1 MKILC
6 AEYNDKSEVAIV
18 PVGDD
23 VLLRN
28 NGDFYIPE
36 FTSEISCIPQL
47 VVKICKLGK
56 AVGERFASRYYDE
69 IGVGVRFY
77 ADTLERELRAK
88 GLPGVMAASFDSSA
102 AISNLGKFEVRSLT
116 YEMWINDVCVFQEN
130 SMDMVV
136 GINKLVALAG
146 DFHTLKIGDYLY
158 CGGLVRFS
166 VKAGDCIRM
175 KLEGEEVMRFE
186 IR

>member
-6 AEYNDKSEVAIV
+6 AEYNDKNEVAIV
-18 PVGDD
+18 PLGDD

-47 VVKICKLGK
+47 VVRICKLGK

-77 ADTLERELRAK
+77 AETLERELCAK

-102 AISNLGKFEVRSLT
+102 AISGLRKFEVCSLT
-116 YEMWINDVCVFQEN
+116 YEMWINDVCVFQKN
-130 SMDMVV
+130 SVDMAV

-158 CGGLVRFS
+158 CGGSKRFP

-175 KLEGEEVMRFE
+175 RLEGEEVMRFE